1 MVDAFVRYPANSV
14 VDLNVVTSKLVANRT
29 GGVREKDPR
38 SETQMVREKHPFSRS
53 KLKQLFEF

>member
-38 SETQMVREKHPFSRS
+38 SETQMVRKKYPISRT
-53 KLKQLFEF
+53 QN